1 MADRGYIEGV
11 LSGLPQWQALV
22 EAPLAAAASVGG
34 RLVFANRAF
43 LDLTRWSAEELTRD
57 QWLPIMFPDGQ
68 EQQIVQREVEQ
79 LYAVNEVLRHRP
91 TVTCGDG
98 LRRVM
103 DWTTTAITMPDGK
116 RGLMTIAVDRSSA
129 TSPVGNG
136 ERGFEELVEDA
147 PDIIFRVDAIAG
159 RILYVNRAI
168 ERLTGYAPDEF
179 YQDAGLFPRMILP
192 EHRPNWDA
200 SFSRMQEVASRTFD
214 LALTAKSGER
224 IIMQLSLYPVRNASG
239 RAVVLE
245 GIGRDNTSVKQL
257 EDIRQR
263 NQERASLDRLKT
275 QLLANVSHELRTPLV
290 SIKGYNDL
298 LLRGTLGPV
307 NARQRRG
314 LEIAAANT
322 QRLVELIETLL
333 DLARREEG
341 RLELSMARFDL
352 REAIAAAAAAVGER
366 LASRSLPLH
375 LDLGQEPLW
384 IVGDRARLEQV
395 FRALI
400 SNAEKFTEA
409 AGGAIEVHARRRDV
423 QIEVSVADRG
433 IGIPVDARARI
444 FDRFYQVD
452 ASSTRRF
459 GGAGLGLAL
468 AKELVT
474 LHQGDINVDSAEGRG
489 STFTVRLPR
498 ADVRER
504 AEPVG
509 SGRALIIVG
518 ADEAAREQLE
528 LTLTA
533 QALQPLDLL
542 WTESATELVRRA
554 RRHRPDLVL
563 LALSNLDEALEEL
576 KRDDDTAAVPTVVV
590 ADLRGPVDRRGRADL
605 RRRARRRRAL
615 DRRHLASARPRAA
628 QARQPRPRRRRRGR
642 ARDPRLHPLRA
653 RARRLRSHQ
662 RHVGRAGA
670 GDGDGGRRPRHPR
683 HRARRR
689 RRHRSVPP
697 LEGQPGDVTR
707 AGADGHGDVGRDGAA
722 QLHRRR
728 RRRLSHEAV
737 RPR

>member
-1 MADRGYIEGV
+1 MADRGYIDGE
-11 LSGLPQWQALV
+11 LAGLPQWQALV
-22 EAPLAAAASVGG
+22 EAPLASAASVGG

-43 LDLTRWSAEELTRD
+43 LELTRWSADELTRG
-57 QWLPIMFPDGQ
+57 QWLPIMFPDGH

-129 TSPVGNG
+129 LSPIGGNG
-136 ERGFEELVEDA
+136 ERGFEELIEDA
-147 PDIIFRVDAIAG
+147 PDMIFRVDAQAG
-159 RILYVNRAI
+159 RILYVNRAV
-168 ERLTGYAPDEF
+168 ERMTGYTPEEF

-192 EHRPNWDA
+192 EHRPNWDV
-200 SFSRMQEVASRTFD
+200 SFSRMQEAASRTFE

-224 IIMQLSLYPVRNASG
+224 IIVQVSLYPVRDASG
-239 RAVVLE
+239 RTVVLE

-341 RLELSMARFDL
+341 RLELSMGRFDL
-352 REAIAAAAAAVGER
+352 REAIASAAAAVGER

-384 IVGDRARLEQV
+384 VNGDRARLEQV

-409 AGGAIEVHARRRDV
+409 AGGAIEVQARRREMH
-423 QIEVSVADRG
+423 IEIAVADRG

-468 AKELVT
+468 AKELIT
-474 LHQGDINVDSAEGRG
+474 LHQGDITVDSAEGRG
-489 STFTVRLPR
+489 STFTV
-498 ADVRER
+498 
-504 AEPVG
+504 
-509 SGRALIIVG
+509 
-518 ADEAAREQLE
+518 
-528 LTLTA
+528 
-533 QALQPLDLL
+533 
-542 WTESATELVRRA
+542 
-554 RRHRPDLVL
+554 
-563 LALSNLDEALEEL
+563 
-576 KRDDDTAAVPTVVV
+576 
-590 ADLRGPVDRRGRADL
+590 
-605 RRRARRRRAL
+605 
-615 DRRHLASARPRAA
+615 
-628 QARQPRPRRRRRGR
+628 
-642 ARDPRLHPLRA
+642 
-653 RARRLRSHQ
+653 
-662 RHVGRAGA
+662 
-670 GDGDGGRRPRHPR
+670 
-683 HRARRR
+683 
-689 RRHRSVPP
+689 
-697 LEGQPGDVTR
+697 
-707 AGADGHGDVGRDGAA
+707 
-722 QLHRRR
+722 
-728 RRRLSHEAV
+728 
-737 RPR
+737 